1 MRLRRIVTI
10 VLAACLCAT
19 SAPRAAA
26 QSGDA
31 GAEWSAFQKIAA
43 HFTDAS
49 FVLVTVVT
57 DGDRQLESKL
67 RVWFRKPHFAKCE
80 VVEGNGAGG
89 VAVWRGGDMV
99 LVRPPGLL
107 SRFVLALH
115 RDDPHVVDVRGRSC
129 GQTTLDNF
137 ANDFAAHGTLS
148 ESPGPN
154 VDGSATDVVTWTR
167 DPGAATGD
175 SKRELFISRATH
187 LPAELKSFAGERLV
201 EDSFYREIRLDEGL
215 PFSTFDL

>member
-26 QSGDA
+26 QSTGV
-31 GAEWSAFQKIAA
+31 GPEWSAFQRIAA
-43 HFTDAS
+43 HFTDAT
-49 FVLVTVVT
+49 FMLVNQVT
-57 DGDRQLESKL
+57 SGDQQLDSKL

-80 VVEGNGAGG
+80 VVAGNGAGG
-89 VAVWRGGDMV
+89 IAVWRGGDMV

-115 RDDPHVVDVRGRSC
+115 RDDPHVVDARGRSC

-137 ANDFAAHGTLS
+137 ATDFAANGTLA

-154 VDGSATDVVTWTR
+154 VDGAPTDVVTWTR
-167 DPGAATGD
+167 DPGDTAGD
-175 SKRELFISRATH
+175 SKRELLISRATH

-201 EDSFYREIRLDEGL
+201 EDSFYRDIRLDTGL